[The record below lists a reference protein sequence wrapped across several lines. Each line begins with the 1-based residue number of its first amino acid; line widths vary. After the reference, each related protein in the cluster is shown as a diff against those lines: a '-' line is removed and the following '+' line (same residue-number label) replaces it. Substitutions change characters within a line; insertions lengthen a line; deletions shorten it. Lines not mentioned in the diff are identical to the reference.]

1 MDEELEVLEEEQQ
14 HIEEQPT
21 AEEPVKKLAEETVEE
36 TIAKS
41 VAELKNQEEEE
52 QPKEEVKATPAKT
65 GRKAKDSSTSADSD
79 ESIQAPND
87 WSAEGKEAF
96 KKYDKT
102 AQKELARLSKDYQAY
117 RQREV
122 NNFIKQ
128 RQSFE
133 QERGHF
139 KSITDTVT
147 RFLPLW
153 GRDGI
158 TAEAALSEVC
168 SFYTQYMNDP
178 ESALLDLA
186 QRAQIKLDIPNRRKS
201 QENINPQYNAL
212 TQRLES
218 VENLLNSSQTQ
229 AVQYQTQALGQQ
241 IDEEFE
247 SLRDEEAQPG
257 KFKYPDLHDPQ
268 FCRQHIEPLVI
279 ALAKANPEGA
289 NWGELIKRSYIASG
303 GRVVPSNVSTR
314 LNGQRSMAAQRA
326 ASSISGVGGSSISGG
341 DLPFIPNESVEDTI
355 RRTLAMSRSR

>member
-1 MDEELEVLEEEQQ
+1 MDEENLVEEQ
-14 HIEEQPT
+14 EEQHVKESST
-21 AEEPVKKLAEETVEE
+21 TEEPVKKPAEETVEE

-41 VAELKNQEEEE
+41 ISELAKAEEE
-52 QPKEEVKATPAKT
+52 PKEEVKQTAPRSS
-65 GRKAKDSSTSADSD
+65 RKAKDSSTSSSDS

-96 KKYDKT
+96 KRFDPA

-168 SFYTQYMNDP
+168 SFYTQYMHDP

-186 QRAQIKLDIPNRRKS
+186 QRAQIKLDIPNRKRS
-201 QENINPQYNAL
+201 QEKADPQFNAL

-229 AVQYQTQALGQQ
+229 AVQYQTQALGAQ

-247 SLRDEEAQPG
+247 GLRDEEAQPG
-257 KFKYPDLHDPQ
+257 KYKYPDLHDPQ

-289 NWGELIKRSYIASG
+289 NWSELIKRSYIASG

-326 ASSISGVGGSSISGG
+326 ASSISGVGGSQISGG